1 MQYDLPFEF
10 MGFTS
15 FSSSLAQLSA
25 CVFGVFAS
33 LVTPFGGFLASGM
46 KRAYKIKDF
55 SQALPGHGGFVD
67 RFDCITCLTV
77 FAYHFLT
84 QIYYKDY
91 FKLEDSYAM
100 SAD

>member
-1 MQYDLPFEF
+1 
-10 MGFTS
+10 MGIS
-15 FSSSLAQLSA
+15 HIQASEAQLSA

-55 SQALPGHGGFVD
+55 SQSLPGHGGFVD

-77 FAYHFLT
+77 FAYTFLT
-84 QIYYKDY
+84 QIHYKDY
-91 FKLEDSYAM
+91 FKQEDSYALLM
-100 SAD
+100 E